1 MGTGAQGSGPVRR
14 WGAGARATV
23 GPPPDLGCPWT
34 GRRDRRAGRGCRRS
48 SDPIRDI
55 STDFL
60 PLPRFLLGLDL
71 SPAARWIYA
80 LLLART
86 SLSQRNRW
94 TDAAGRCY
102 VVYPLSELAADAHCA
117 RSSVSRALEELAA
130 LDLIERHR
138 LALNR
143 ANRIFVHRPPDDLL
157 QERLEDEMLRRS
169 VSHAPAT
176 TADGASDET
185 PPPRPKPR
193 RAAHPAPDQPSPGY
207 PSAGQG
213 CGGHPPAGQ
222 SAYAYPSSEP
232 WGRAVRRSGSYDRAR
247 PRRNAWGIEPQA
259 MPSDDLWMFFKD
271 QDGTATAEEEPPAP
285 AEEGPA
291 AEPSGEAAGP
301 QEGEGA

>member
-1 MGTGAQGSGPVRR
+1 MSDTTLPRRPDRWETVPYDCGTQHPA
-14 WGAGARATV
+14 
-23 GPPPDLGCPWT
+23 
-34 GRRDRRAGRGCRRS
+34 
-48 SDPIRDI
+48 
-55 STDFL
+55 FL

-71 SPAARWIYA
+71 SPAACWIYA

-185 PPPRPKPR
+185 PPRPKPR
-193 RAAHPAPDQPSPGY
+193 RAPVGPPAGQPSPGH
-207 PSAGQG
+207 PSAGQSYG
-213 CGGHPPAGQ
+213 ERPM
-222 SAYAYPSSEP
+222 SEP

-291 AEPSGEAAGP
+291 EEPSGEAAGP

>member
-1 MGTGAQGSGPVRR
+1 MSDTTLPRRPDRWETVPYDCGTQHPA
-14 WGAGARATV
+14 
-23 GPPPDLGCPWT
+23 
-34 GRRDRRAGRGCRRS
+34 
-48 SDPIRDI
+48 
-55 STDFL
+55 FL

-71 SPAARWIYA
+71 SPAACWIYA

-157 QERLEDEMLRRS
+157 QERLEDEMLRQS
-169 VSHAPAT
+169 AAPAA

-222 SAYAYPSSEP
+222 SYGERPMSEP
-232 WGRAVRRSGSYDRAR
+232 WGRATRRSGSYDRAR
-247 PRRNAWGIEPQA
+247 PRRNAWGHEPQA
-259 MPSDDLWMFFKD
+259 MPSDDLWMYPELFQSLSED
-271 QDGTATAEEEPPAP
+271 TPDAEEPPAP
-285 AEEGPA
+285 AEEVPA
-291 AEPSGEAAGP
+291 EEPSGEAAGP

>member
-185 PPPRPKPR
+185 PPRPKPR
-193 RAAHPAPDQPSPGY
+193 RAPVGPPAGQPSPGH
-207 PSAGQG
+207 PSAGQSYG
-213 CGGHPPAGQ
+213 ERPM
-222 SAYAYPSSEP
+222 SEP
-232 WGRAVRRSGSYDRAR
+232 WGRATRRSGSYDRAR
-247 PRRNAWGIEPQA
+247 PRRNAWGREPQA
-259 MPSDDLWMFFKD
+259 MPSDDLWRLPELFPSLNED
-271 QDGTATAEEEPPAP
+271 TPDAEEPPAP
-285 AEEGPA
+285 AEEVTA

>member
-1 MGTGAQGSGPVRR
+1 MSDTTLPRRPDRWETVPYDCGTQHPA
-14 WGAGARATV
+14 
-23 GPPPDLGCPWT
+23 
-34 GRRDRRAGRGCRRS
+34 
-48 SDPIRDI
+48 
-55 STDFL
+55 FL

-71 SPAARWIYA
+71 SPAACWIYA

-117 RSSVSRALEELAA
+117 RSSVSRALEELTA

-169 VSHAPAT
+169 ASAAS
-176 TADGASDET
+176 DGASDET

-193 RAAHPAPDQPSPGY
+193 RAAHPAPGQPSPDY

-213 CGGHPPAGQ
+213 YGGYPSADQ
-222 SAYAYPSSEP
+222 SAYACPSSEP
-232 WGRAVRRSGSYDRAR
+232 WGRAVRRAGPYDRAR
-247 PRRNAWGIEPQA
+247 PRRNAWGVAPQA
-259 MPSDDLWMFFKD
+259 MPSDDLWRFPELFQPRNED
-271 QDGTATAEEEPPAP
+271 TSDPEEPPAP
-285 AEEGPA
+285 AEEVPA
-291 AEPSGEAAGP
+291 EEPSGGTAGP
-301 QEGEGA
+301 QAEDTAI

>member
-1 MGTGAQGSGPVRR
+1 MSDTTLPRRPDRWETVPYDCGTQHPA
-14 WGAGARATV
+14 
-23 GPPPDLGCPWT
+23 
-34 GRRDRRAGRGCRRS
+34 
-48 SDPIRDI
+48 
-55 STDFL
+55 FL

-71 SPAARWIYA
+71 SPAACWIYA

-117 RSSVSRALEELAA
+117 RSSVSRALEELTA

-169 VSHAPAT
+169 VSHAPA
-176 TADGASDET
+176 AASDGASDET

-193 RAAHPAPDQPSPGY
+193 RAAP
-207 PSAGQG
+207 PSAAQG
-213 CGGHPPAGQ
+213 YGGHPSAGQ

-232 WGRAVRRSGSYDRAR
+232 WGRAVRRAGAYDRAR
-247 PRRNAWGIEPQA
+247 PRRNAWGVEPQA

-271 QDGTATAEEEPPAP
+271 QDGTATSEEEPPAP
-285 AEEGPA
+285 AEEVPA
-291 AEPSGEAAGP
+291 EEPAGGTAGP
-301 QEGEGA
+301 QAEDAAI